1 MLQTERESRC
11 QQEEQRGD
19 EEVKMDVL
27 LDNTKPQRRPGNH
40 SCLSSSDVKSF
51 GPLHPEDARS
61 SGLNTRLGTK
71 CILIPSALCNS
82 YHLLCRGPASVSAPS
97 GPGCSAARWKT
108 KSKSDTV
115 GERNCEGELTGT
127 V

>member
-1 MLQTERESRC
+1 
-11 QQEEQRGD
+11 
-19 EEVKMDVL
+19 MDVL

-40 SCLSSSDVKSF
+40 SCDVKSF